1 MHSCSAGRTLPET
14 LVSSPFLAG
23 VTVALPVIVVSFPL
37 FAGVLGGV
45 RVCMT
50 VLVRYAASLHGMAK
64 LELWP
69 LLVLN
74 VLPSCICA
82 LFHLDLAWRSCLQVL
97 IRSEQALISVA
108 GSDNN
113 SDSNDKDG
121 DDDVALASVISLGLA
136 TSVSGSFANP

>member
-1 MHSCSAGRTLPET
+1 
-14 LVSSPFLAG
+14 
-23 VTVALPVIVVSFPL
+23 
-37 FAGVLGGV
+37 
-45 RVCMT
+45 
-50 VLVRYAASLHGMAK
+50 
-64 LELWP
+64 
-69 LLVLN
+69 
-74 VLPSCICA
+74 
-82 LFHLDLAWRSCLQVL
+82 LQVL